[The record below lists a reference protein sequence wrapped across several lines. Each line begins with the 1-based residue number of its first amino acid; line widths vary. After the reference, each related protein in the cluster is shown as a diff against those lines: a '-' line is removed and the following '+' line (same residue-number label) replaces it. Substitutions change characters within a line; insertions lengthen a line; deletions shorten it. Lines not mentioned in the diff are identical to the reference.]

1 MSLAGIWTGKG
12 IDKLAAQ
19 TAGGPA
25 INITRIVLGDGGGVV
40 PAVLPSQTAL
50 FRELW
55 RGNVNTVLIDADTP
69 NAVVVESV
77 IPYNVGGFFIREWG
91 LLDADGDLIAV
102 GPHAEFYKPK
112 LEEGSGAELLE
123 RIKLPIANA
132 GQVSLTVSSDAL
144 ATRDFVLKTA
154 TDIAA
159 LGDTAVSEAAEAALA
174 LVRALASNHHARHA
188 TGGADPLAPAD
199 IGAADSSV
207 AIMAGQGLTGGGDLS
222 ANRTLAVKYGT
233 AAGTACQ
240 GNDSRLNDTR
250 APKAHKNTH
259 KTGGADPLAP
269 ADIGAAA
276 NTITITAG
284 TGLSGGGN
292 LTANRTLA
300 VKLVNAV
307 NSTDATS
314 AATANAVKIAY
325 DKAVAAYNRTPYELC
340 EFYFFRHPSL
350 RPSFQPAQGGL
361 LQNAATL
368 YPEAWAYLQ
377 TVEGRKLCKTEA
389 EWQAM
394 TTATWATLADG
405 SKVGWNGIG
414 GAPYYAPNTATGA
427 LRLPDLRGMYVEAA
441 GFDALGVGGTH
452 GDAGRE
458 ILGTFPAV
466 YGGGANPAPAEGISG
481 CFASTLVGVEGSGPV
496 SASSVNLIY
505 AFAASRMT
513 PVANKVQP
521 RAWGALACCYLGAP
535 R

>member
-69 NAVVVESV
+69 NAVAVESV
-77 IPYNVGGFFIREWG
+77 IPYNVGGFYVREWG

-112 LEEGSGAELLE
+112 LEEGAGAELLE

-144 ATRDFVLKTA
+144 ATRDFVIRTA

-188 TGGADPLAPAD
+188 
-199 IGAADSSV
+199 
-207 AIMAGQGLTGGGDLS
+207 
-222 ANRTLAVKYGT
+222 
-233 AAGTACQ
+233 
-240 GNDSRLNDTR
+240 
-250 APKAHKNTH
+250 
-259 KTGGADPLAP
+259 TGGADPLAP

-325 DKAVAAYNRTPYELC
+325 DKAVAAFNLPPYELC

-350 RPSFQPAQGGL
+350 RPGFQPAQGGL

-389 EWQAM
+389 EWQTM
-394 TTATWATLADG
+394 TKATWATLADG

-427 LRLPDLRGMYVEAA
+427 LRLPDLRGMYAEAA

-452 GDAGRE
+452 GDGVRNMAGDLHHVFGGSSNAPQTGVFSSIFAGNE
-458 ILGTFPAV
+458 GV
-466 YGGGANPAPAEGISG
+466 YNVGI
-481 CFASTLVGVEGSGPV
+481 A
-496 SASSVNLIY
+496 SVNLVTS
-505 AFAASRMT
+505 FNAARVV

-521 RAWGALACCYLGAP
+521 RAWGALACVYLGQP
-535 R
+535 IS

>member
-69 NAVVVESV
+69 NAVAVESV

-188 TGGADPLAPAD
+188 A
-199 IGAADSSV
+199 
-207 AIMAGQGLTGGGDLS
+207 
-222 ANRTLAVKYGT
+222 
-233 AAGTACQ
+233 
-240 GNDSRLNDTR
+240 
-250 APKAHKNTH
+250 
-259 KTGGADPLAP
+259 GGADPLAP

-307 NSTDATS
+307 NSTDTTS

-350 RPSFQPAQGGL
+350 RPGFQPAQGGL

-427 LRLPDLRGMYVEAA
+427 LRLPDLRGMYAEAA
-441 GFDALGVGGTH
+441 GFDALGVGDAQGDQGRNAAGAVGAIDMSTAGT
-452 GDAGRE
+452 GYAPTGPFYGSKQRTGWQGGSYVFRE
-458 ILGTFPAV
+458 TDFSLARVQPT
-466 YGGGANPAPAEGISG
+466 
-481 CFASTLVGVEGSGPV
+481 GP
-496 SASSVNLIY
+496 
-505 AFAASRMT
+505 AFA
-513 PVANKVQP
+513 P
-521 RAWGALACCYLGAP
+521 RRWGALACCWLGIPAS
-535 R
+535 

>member
-25 INITRIVLGDGGGVV
+25 IRITRIVLGDGGGIV
-40 PAVLPSQTAL
+40 PAVLPSQRAL

-55 RGNVNTVLIDADTP
+55 RGNVNTVLIDPDTP

-91 LLDADGDLIAV
+91 LLDADGDLLAV

-144 ATRDFVLKTA
+144 ATRDFVIRAA

-159 LGDTAVSEAAEAALA
+159 RGDTAVSEAAEAALA
-174 LVRALASNHHARHA
+174 PVRTLAGNHHIRHA
-188 TGGADPLAPAD
+188 TGGEDALTPAA
-199 IGAADSSV
+199 IGAAVNTIS
-207 AIMAGQGLTGGGDLS
+207 IKAGAGLSGGGDLTED
-222 ANRTLAVKYGT
+222 RTLAVKYGT

-240 GNDSRLNDTR
+240 GNDARLNNART
-250 APKAHKNTH
+250 PMPHKATH
-259 KTGGADPLAP
+259 KTGGDDALTP
-269 ADIGAAA
+269 ADIGAAS

-284 TGLSGGGN
+284 AGLSGGGN
-292 LTANRTLA
+292 LTANRTFA
-300 VKLVNAV
+300 VKLINAV

-325 DKAVAAYNRTPYELC
+325 DKAMAAFNRAPYELC
-340 EFYFFRHPSL
+340 EFYFFRHPTL
-350 RPSFQPAQGGL
+350 KPGFQPAQGGL
-361 LQNAATL
+361 LANAAEL

-377 TVEGRKLCKTEA
+377 TTEGRKLCKTEA

-414 GAPYYAPNTATGA
+414 GAPFYVLDTANGT
-427 LRLPDLRGMYVEAA
+427 LRLPDLRGMYAEAA
-441 GFDALGVGGTH
+441 GFDSLGVGGVH
-452 GDAGRE
+452 GDGMRKIE
-458 ILGTFPAV
+458 GTIGYA
-466 YGGGANPAPAEGISG
+466 ANGHWVQGKTSK
-481 CFASTLVGVEGSGPV
+481 
-496 SASSVNLIY
+496 
-505 AFAASRMT
+505 AFAITYTPNMGSSLMLDDITRDYTASFDSSRVV
-513 PVANKVQP
+513 PVGAANKP
-521 RAWGALACCYLGAP
+521 RAWGALACVYLGAP

>member
-1 MSLAGIWTGKG
+1 MS
-12 IDKLAAQ
+12 
-19 TAGGPA
+19 
-25 INITRIVLGDGGGVV
+25 V
-40 PAVLPSQTAL
+40 
-50 FRELW
+50 
-55 RGNVNTVLIDADTP
+55 
-69 NAVVVESV
+69 
-77 IPYNVGGFFIREWG
+77 
-91 LLDADGDLIAV
+91 
-102 GPHAEFYKPK
+102 
-112 LEEGSGAELLE
+112 
-123 RIKLPIANA
+123 
-132 GQVSLTVSSDAL
+132 
-144 ATRDFVLKTA
+144 
-154 TDIAA
+154 
-159 LGDTAVSEAAEAALA
+159 
-174 LVRALASNHHARHA
+174 
-188 TGGADPLAPAD
+188 
-199 IGAADSSV
+199 
-207 AIMAGQGLTGGGDLS
+207 
-222 ANRTLAVKYGT
+222 NRTLAVKYGT

-276 NTITITAG
+276 NTITIAAG

-350 RPSFQPAQGGL
+350 RPGFQPAQGGL

-389 EWQAM
+389 EWRAM

-441 GFDALGVGGTH
+441 GFDALGVGGSH

-521 RAWGALACCYLGAP
+521 RAWGALACCYLGQPAS
-535 R
+535 

>member
-77 IPYNVGGFFIREWG
+77 IPYNVGGFYVREWG

-188 TGGADPLAPAD
+188 TGGADA
-199 IGAADSSV
+199 
-207 AIMAGQGLTGGGDLS
+207 
-222 ANRTLAVKYGT
+222 
-233 AAGTACQ
+233 
-240 GNDSRLNDTR
+240 
-250 APKAHKNTH
+250 
-259 KTGGADPLAP
+259 LAP

-276 NTITITAG
+276 NTITIAAG

-350 RPSFQPAQGGL
+350 RPGFQPAQGGL

-441 GFDALGVGGTH
+441 GFDALGVGEGR
-452 GDAGRE
+452 GDEGRE
-458 ILGTFPAV
+458 AIGHTGTYAVGAGNWQNEASGVFGPGTFKTNVDFTSPTNAGLYSLPMLKLSRV
-466 YGGGANPAPAEGISG
+466 QP
-481 CFASTLVGVEGSGPV
+481 VGP
-496 SASSVNLIY
+496 
-505 AFAASRMT
+505 AFA
-513 PVANKVQP
+513 P
-521 RAWGALACCYLGAP
+521 RRWGALACCYLGAP